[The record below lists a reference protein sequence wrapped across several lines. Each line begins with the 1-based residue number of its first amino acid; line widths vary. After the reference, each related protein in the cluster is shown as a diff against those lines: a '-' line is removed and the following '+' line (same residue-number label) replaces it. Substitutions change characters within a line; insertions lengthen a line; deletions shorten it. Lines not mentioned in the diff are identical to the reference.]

1 MTPGKIVAT
10 SINGIRTI
18 ESQGLRNNES
28 PVNQHTAC
36 DLGSVTK
43 ILATTSIIMKL
54 VENQVLAVD
63 DLVEKYL
70 PEWSNYQ
77 RKGVTIGDLLEHQS
91 GLNEWRPL
99 YISQSGITEAR
110 QTIVCEG
117 YKYSSGRHYS
127 DLGFITLGNVITEVL
142 DMDLERAFKEWVSQ
156 PLALQSTQFGAP
168 VDRSDVFASSFG
180 DRAEYEMVS
189 TQKPY
194 ETVEKVEDFH
204 QWRNHILE
212 GEVND
217 GNSFHL
223 LSGVSGHAGLFSTA
237 EDLLIY
243 GEELLASIRGDGY
256 FDQNVISK
264 FLTVGRDPMQGL
276 GFRNWVEDGQIAYWG
291 HTGFPGVTL
300 AISPQHENVLVLL
313 SNRLLT
319 MENPEKTEDIFSRV
333 RVDIRKPLEA
343 R

>member
-1 MTPGKIVAT
+1 MTPGRIVAS

-18 ESQGLRNNES
+18 EREGLRNNEL
-28 PVNQHTAC
+28 PVNHYTAC

-54 VENQVLAVD
+54 VENQILNVD
-63 DLVEKYL
+63 DLVETYL
-70 PEWSNYQ
+70 PEWRNFP
-77 RKGVTIGDLLEHQS
+77 RKDVTIRDLLEHQS

-99 YISQSGITEAR
+99 YISQANMEQAR
-110 QTIVCEG
+110 QTIVREG
-117 YKYSSGRHYS
+117 YKYESGRHYS

-142 DMDLERAFKEWVSQ
+142 GVDLESAFKEWVSY
-156 PLALQSTQFGAP
+156 PLGLQSTQFASP

-194 ETVEKVEDFH
+194 ETIEKVDDF
-204 QWRNHILE
+204 QRWRDRILE

-223 LSGVSGHAGLFSTA
+223 LSGISGHAGLFSTA
-237 EDLLIY
+237 EDLLMY
-243 GEELLASIRGDGY
+243 GEELLTSIRGEGY
-256 FDQNVISK
+256 FDKGVLSH

-276 GFRNWVEDGQIAYWG
+276 GFRNWEHNGQIEYWG

-300 AISPQHENVLVLL
+300 AISPQHESVLVLL

-319 MENPEKTEDIFSRV
+319 QEIPEKTEDIFS
-333 RVDIRKPLEA
+333 DIRISMRNRYLK
-343 R
+343 

>member
-1 MTPGKIVAT
+1 MTPGKIVAS

-18 ESQGLRNNES
+18 ECQGLRNNEV

-70 PEWSNYQ
+70 PEWSEYQ

-99 YISQSGITEAR
+99 YISQSGIKDAR
-110 QTIVCEG
+110 QTIVREG

-127 DLGFITLGNVITEVL
+127 DLGFITLGNVIIEVL
-142 DMDLERAFKEWVSQ
+142 GMDLESAFKEWVSQ
-156 PLALQSTQFGAP
+156 PLGLQSTQFAAP

-180 DRAEYEMVS
+180 DRAEHEMVS

-194 ETVEKVEDFH
+194 ETIEKVEEFH

-237 EDLLIY
+237 EDLMMY

-256 FDQNVISK
+256 FDQKVLSK

-276 GFRNWVEDGQIAYWG
+276 GFRNWGEGGQIEYWG

-300 AISPQHENVLVLL
+300 AISPQHESVLVLL

-319 MENPEKTEDIFSRV
+319 MDTPEKTEDIFAE
-333 RVDIRKPLEA
+333 IRTSMRNRYLK
-343 R
+343 

>member
-1 MTPGKIVAT
+1 MTPGKIVAS

-18 ESQGLRNNES
+18 ECQGLRNNEV
-28 PVNQHTAC
+28 PVNEQTAC

-70 PEWSNYQ
+70 PEWSEYQ

-99 YISQSGITEAR
+99 YISQSGIKDAR
-110 QTIVCEG
+110 QTIVREG

-127 DLGFITLGNVITEVL
+127 DLGFITLGNVIIEVL
-142 DMDLERAFKEWVSQ
+142 GMDLESAFKEWVSQ
-156 PLALQSTQFGAP
+156 PLGLQSTQFASP
-168 VDRSDVFASSFG
+168 VDRNDVFASSFG
-180 DRAEYEMVS
+180 DRAEHEMVS

-194 ETVEKVEDFH
+194 ETVEKVEEFH
-204 QWRNHILE
+204 RWRNHILE
-212 GEVND
+212 CEVND

-237 EDLLIY
+237 EDLMMY

-256 FDQNVISK
+256 FDQKVLSK

-276 GFRNWVEDGQIAYWG
+276 GFRNWLEGGQIEYWG

-300 AISPQHENVLVLL
+300 AISPQHESVLVLL

-319 MENPEKTEDIFSRV
+319 MDTPEKTEDIFAE
-333 RVDIRKPLEA
+333 IRTSMRNRYLK
-343 R
+343 

>member
-1 MTPGKIVAT
+1 MTAGRIVAS

-18 ESQGLRNNES
+18 EREGLRNNEL
-28 PVNQHTAC
+28 PVNHYTAC

-43 ILATTSIIMKL
+43 ILATTSILMKL
-54 VENQVLAVD
+54 VENQILGVD

-70 PEWSNYQ
+70 PEWRNFP
-77 RKGVTIGDLLEHQS
+77 RKDVTIRDLLEHQS

-99 YISQSGITEAR
+99 YISQANMEQAR
-110 QTIVCEG
+110 QTIVREG
-117 YKYSSGRHYS
+117 YKYESGRHYS

-142 DMDLERAFKEWVSQ
+142 GVDLESAFKEWVSY
-156 PLALQSTQFGAP
+156 PLGLQSTQFASP
-168 VDRSDVFASSFG
+168 VDGSDVFASSFG

-204 QWRNHILE
+204 KWRYHILD

-223 LSGVSGHAGLFSTA
+223 LSGISGHAGLFSTA

-243 GEELLASIRGDGY
+243 GEELLASICGDGY
-256 FDQNVISK
+256 FDKGVLSH

-276 GFRNWVEDGQIAYWG
+276 GFRNWEHNGQIEYWG

-300 AISPQHENVLVLL
+300 AISPQHESVLVLL

-319 MENPEKTEDIFSRV
+319 QEIPEKTEDIFS
-333 RVDIRKPLEA
+333 DIRISMRNRYLK
-343 R
+343 

>member
-1 MTPGKIVAT
+1 MTPGKIVAS

-18 ESQGLRNNES
+18 ECQGLRNNEV
-28 PVNQHTAC
+28 PVNEQIAC

-70 PEWSNYQ
+70 PEWSEYQ

-99 YISQSGITEAR
+99 YISQSGIKDAR
-110 QTIVCEG
+110 QAIVREG

-127 DLGFITLGNVITEVL
+127 DLGFITLGNVIIEVL
-142 DMDLERAFKEWVSQ
+142 GMDLESAFKEWVSQ
-156 PLALQSTQFGAP
+156 PLGLQSTQFAAP
-168 VDRSDVFASSFG
+168 VDRNNVFASSFG
-180 DRAEYEMVS
+180 DRAEHEMVS

-194 ETVEKVEDFH
+194 ETIEKVEEFH
-204 QWRNHILE
+204 RWRNHILE

-237 EDLLIY
+237 EDLMMY

-256 FDQNVISK
+256 FDQKVLSK

-276 GFRNWVEDGQIAYWG
+276 GFRNWLEGDQIEYWG

-300 AISPQHENVLVLL
+300 AISPQHESVLVLL

-319 MENPEKTEDIFSRV
+319 MDTPEKTEDIFAE
-333 RVDIRKPLEA
+333 IRTSMRNRYLK
-343 R
+343 

>member
-110 QTIVCEG
+110 QTIVREG

-156 PLALQSTQFGAP
+156 PLALQSTQFAAP

-194 ETVEKVEDFH
+194 ETIEKVEDFH

-237 EDLLIY
+237 EDLLKF

-256 FDQNVISK
+256 FDQNIISQ

-300 AISPQHENVLVLL
+300 SISPQHESVLVLL

-319 MENPEKTEDIFSRV
+319 METPEKTEDIFAE
-333 RVDIRKPLEA
+333 IRNSMRNRYLK
-343 R
+343 